1 VASRRVSPHFTEA
14 EFAEH
19 TGAPAPAGYL
29 MWVTKLCHD
38 YLEPLRAEFGPVT
51 IVSGWRS
58 TAYNASVGG
67 APLSYHR
74 RIAGRRGSAVDLQCH
89 KGRPSDW
96 YRHLDRAGAPGLG
109 LYPTWVHVD
118 NRGERARW

>member
-1 VASRRVSPHFTEA
+1 VGAQLLTPHFSVA

-19 TGAPAPAGYL
+19 TGVAAPAGYL
-29 MWVTKLCHD
+29 HWVKKLCTD
-38 YLEPLRAEFGPVT
+38 YLEPLRREFGPVT

-74 RIAGRRGSAVDLQCH
+74 RIADRRGSAVDLRCH
-89 KGRPSDW
+89 NGRPTDW
-96 YRHLDRAGAPGLG
+96 YRHLDRAGVPGLG
-109 LYPTWVHVD
+109 LYDTWVHAD